1 MENEADKPVGL
12 RGLFEWATTRP
23 QAYLTYFLAV
33 VLIGGMSF
41 YAGTLKRQ
49 LTSPHPPAVSAPR
62 D

>member
-49 LTSPHPPAVSAPR
+49 VTSPHPPAISVPQG
-62 D
+62 